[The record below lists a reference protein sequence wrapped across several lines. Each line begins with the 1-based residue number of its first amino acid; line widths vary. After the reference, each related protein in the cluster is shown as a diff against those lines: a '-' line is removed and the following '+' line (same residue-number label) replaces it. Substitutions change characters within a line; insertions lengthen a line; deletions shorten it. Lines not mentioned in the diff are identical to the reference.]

1 MRYIKFKASEF
12 SLTRDDKTPIVSGS
26 IDFYG
31 IEIVFDEFWKNLPG
45 TKQLQ
50 FYKSRNRV
58 QSDLIEGKCVLPNEF
73 IADKAPFE
81 MRLSSG
87 DTVATPWIPVT
98 LTEGGPLFTDKP
110 DEEIPE
116 DLSFVKTPKGD
127 NAISQLRVGESGLEY
142 SVNGI
147 DWESAINGIPD
158 VPRNSDDISYLRKR
172 GDWIPAEKGEAI
184 SDLTSAPTMADFNN
198 LLVQLRTA
206 GVIKEL

>member
-12 SLTRDDKTPIVSGS
+12 SLAREDKTPIVSGS

-50 FYKSRNRV
+50 FYKNRNRV
-58 QSDLIEGKCVLPNEF
+58 QSDLVEGKCVLPNEF
-73 IADKAPFE
+73 IADKASFE
-81 MRLSSG
+81 MRMSSG
-87 DTVATPWIPVT
+87 DTIATPWISVV

-110 DEEIPE
+110 DEDIPE
-116 DLSFVKTPKGD
+116 NLSFVKTPKGD
-127 NAISQLRVGESGLEY
+127 TAISQLRAGETGLEY

-158 VPRNSDDISYLRKR
+158 VPRNSEDASYLRKR

-184 SDLTSAPTMADFNN
+184 SDLTGNPTMSDFNN
-198 LLVQLRTA
+198 LLAQLRIA
-206 GVIKEL
+206 GVIKEQ